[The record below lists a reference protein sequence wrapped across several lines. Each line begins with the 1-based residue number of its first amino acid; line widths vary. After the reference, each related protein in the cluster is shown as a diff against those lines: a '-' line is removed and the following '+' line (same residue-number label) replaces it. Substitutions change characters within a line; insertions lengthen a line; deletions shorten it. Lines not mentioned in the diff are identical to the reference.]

1 MKTKSLLTFGLLIL
15 HSSLCP
21 CAHAQ
26 STAFTYQGRLVDR
39 ANPANGSYDFLCQLY
54 DSNSNQVSIT
64 ITNLAVPVSSGLFT
78 TLMDFGDAFAG
89 DRRWLNLS
97 VRTNGNGTF
106 TALTPGQEFTAA
118 PYAMTAQ
125 RVTGQISDSQITGPI
140 LRTTF
145 NGAYTG
151 QLLFTPAG
159 VAPFAVG
166 STTKVVDLNADLLDG
181 LDSSAFWK
189 LTGNAGTT
197 PGTHFL
203 GTTDSQAL
211 QLQVNNTIALQITP
225 GATLPNIVG
234 GLAAFRPSVVASGV
248 SGAVIAGGNAPSGG
262 VDGYGGGDFH
272 AVYDND
278 GTVGGG
284 FGNKVG
290 SNNGDVTDAAFA
302 TVAGGVFNMSAGYA
316 ATVGGGDGN
325 LADGARAAVLGGYAN
340 RAGGAASAVG
350 GGFQNTIQNGADYA
364 TVSGGYFNRILSGS
378 PISTIAGGQYNLISS
393 NSPDATIGG
402 GTNNSIGQYSEYATI
417 AGGGLNSMPFFARG
431 ATISGGIENHIES
444 DTYESVIGGGFVNHI
459 YANADTSVIGG
470 GYANEVRGARGVIP
484 GGSYNKA
491 NGANSFAAG
500 YAARALHAGCF
511 VWSDPTGDFLFPPG
525 VSSTGDNQFVIRA
538 TGGVQLDPATSLYCG
553 GQTRQMLNLWG
564 TQYGI
569 GVQGYTMYSRADV
582 GAGFAWYQG
591 GTHSNAAGDSGGGQ
605 TLMSLDS
612 SGATLPGNL
621 KFGTGSLRQMLDLN
635 GGVHG
640 IGVQAWTTYFRTIG
654 GAANGGFAW
663 YKGGVHADNQF
674 DAGGGTELMHLTAGG
689 LWVNTTFVSA
699 SDRNLKENFKAV
711 DARAVLDKVAALP
724 LTEWNYKTD
733 AATRHV
739 GPMAQDF
746 YAAFA
751 IGPDDKHIAT
761 VDADGVALAA
771 IQGLN
776 QKVEEQGA
784 ALKSKDAR
792 IAELEQRLSAIE
804 TLLQK

>member
-1 MKTKSLLTFGLLIL
+1 MKKQIKLAAILLLLSTL
-15 HSSLCP
+15 NLPLSTL
-21 CAHAQ
+21 HAQ
-26 STAFTYQGRLVDR
+26 TTAFTYQGRLNDGTG
-39 ANPANGSYDFLCQLY
+39 PANGTYHLRFALFDALTVG
-54 DSNSNQVSIT
+54 NQVGSPL
-64 ITNLAVPVSSGLFT
+64 TNAPVNVSNGLFT
-78 TLMDFGDAFAG
+78 VALDFGANFTGAG
-89 DRRWLNLS
+89 RWLEIG
-97 VRTNGNGTF
+97 VRTNGGGAFTSLIPRQPITATPYAITAGNLSGALAGTSLSGTYSSPVTLNNVANNF
-106 TALTPGQEFTAA
+106 AGSGANLTALNASQLASGTVSDARLSPNVSLLGASIESAEITDGTITPG
-118 PYAMTAQ
+118 
-125 RVTGQISDSQITGPI
+125 
-140 LRTTF
+140 
-145 NGAYTG
+145 
-151 QLLFTPAG
+151 
-159 VAPFAVG
+159 
-166 STTKVVDLNADLLDG
+166 DLNLT
-181 LDSSAFWK
+181 AFNPTFWRT
-189 LTGNAGTT
+189 LGNAGTT

-203 GTTDSQAL
+203 GTTDNQPL
-211 QLQVNNTIALQITP
+211 EFKVNNQRGLRLEPTANDANHSNIV
-225 GATLPNIVG
+225 NIVG
-234 GLAAFRPSVVASGV
+234 GSPVNTIAAGVYGSV
-248 SGAVIAGGNAPSGG
+248 I
-262 VDGYGGGDFH
+262 
-272 AVYDND
+272 
-278 GTVGGG
+278 VGGG
-284 FGNKVG
+284 AANMA
-290 SNNGDVTDAAFA
+290 GDVLINSVSAHMAFLGGGEQNTIQPDASSSFLGGGGFNSIQPWAQYSFLGGGQANSIQPYAFFSFLGGGFNNIISGMLGAIPGGDNNVAGEKSFAAGHGAKANHQGTFVWADSTDAAFA
-302 TVAGGVFNMSAGYA
+302 STQANQFAIRASGGVMLSDSTPNLSF
-316 ATVGGGDGN
+316 GN
-325 LADGARAAVLGGYAN
+325 
-340 RAGGAASAVG
+340 
-350 GGFQNTIQNGADYA
+350 T
-364 TVSGGYFNRILSGS
+364 
-378 PISTIAGGQYNLISS
+378 
-393 NSPDATIGG
+393 
-402 GTNNSIGQYSEYATI
+402 
-417 AGGGLNSMPFFARG
+417 
-431 ATISGGIENHIES
+431 
-444 DTYESVIGGGFVNHI
+444 
-459 YANADTSVIGG
+459 
-470 GYANEVRGARGVIP
+470 
-484 GGSYNKA
+484 
-491 NGANSFAAG
+491 
-500 YAARALHAGCF
+500 
-511 VWSDPTGDFLFPPG
+511 
-525 VSSTGDNQFVIRA
+525 
-538 TGGVQLDPATSLYCG
+538 
-553 GQTRQMLNLWG
+553 TRQMLNLWG

-612 SGATLPGNL
+612 SGANLPGNL

-663 YKGGVHADNQF
+663 YKGGVHAANQF

-792 IAELEQRLSAIE
+792 IAELEKRLSAIE